1 MTTYTG
7 VVKTYYD
14 KEEIKLKEEYFL
26 VNGKKEGIKKLYYI
40 GEGNINGK
48 LSSIVNYINNY
59 MDGEF
64 KAYYS
69 NGMIE
74 MIANYNN
81 GIMIGEY
88 KTYYK
93 IESEYD
99 EFQSEQNE
107 SLKYYCKDVNAK
119 NREEIEYYNSGKI
132 KKICKYVNDKL
143 KKITE
148 YKED

>member
-7 VVKTYYD
+7 VVRTYYD
-14 KEEIKLKEEYFL
+14 KEQTKLKEEYFQ
-26 VNGKKEGIKKLYYI
+26 VNGEKEGIKKFYYD
-40 GEGNINGK
+40 NGK

-99 EFQSEQNE
+99 EFQSEQNRP
-107 SLKYYCKDVNAK
+107 LKYYCKDVNAK

>member
-14 KEEIKLKEEYFL
+14 KEETKLKEEYFL

-99 EFQSEQNE
+99 EFQSEQNGQ
-107 SLKYYCKDVNAK
+107 LKYYCKDVNAK
-119 NREEIEYYNSGKI
+119 NREEIKYYNSGKI

>member
-14 KEEIKLKEEYFL
+14 KEETKLKEEYFL